1 MHAQFCNGFDFNIT
15 EGKMPKDE
23 ETNIEEANPSTW
35 ADAKGTPSIDTS
47 ASNLTVTAA
56 VPTYATQD

>member
-35 ADAKGTPSIDTS
+35 ADAKSTPSIDTS
-47 ASNLTVTAA
+47 V
-56 VPTYATQD
+56 